1 MPGKTRY
8 WLLALLGLFLL
19 FVLMDSLSAFN
30 SDPWMEVP
38 HGNHSHY
45 VPKDCE
51 PPLPVSDAPTQRPEP
66 GQTVDCMGNIVPIPG
81 DR

>member
-19 FVLMDSLSAFN
+19 FVLLDSLSAFN
-30 SDPWMEVP
+30 SKPWLEVP
-38 HGNHSHY
+38 HGNHTHY

-51 PPLPVSDAPTQRPEP
+51 PRLPVSSSPTRSP
-66 GQTVDCMGNIVPIPG
+66 GPGETVDCEGNIVPLVG
-81 DR
+81 R